1 MTALDAQV
9 KATGLISYKAVVD
22 HAIENGLQPPSSIEL
37 RDDAVRIWVSGDA
50 GKWVDSIHVDGEHAR
65 EGNAEG
71 RELVY
76 VDGRLPLLG
85 VKVRLTFSRRVAVP
99 AASLRAVTSA

>member
-1 MTALDAQV
+1 MTALDAKV
-9 KATGLISYKAVVD
+9 RATGLISYKAVVD

-37 RDDAVRIWVSGDA
+37 RDDAVRIWVTGNPD
-50 GKWVDSIHVDGEHAR
+50 KWVDSIHVDGEHAR
-65 EGNAEG
+65 DGVVEG

-85 VKVRLTFSRRVAVP
+85 VKVRLTFSRRVAT
-99 AASLRAVTSA
+99 AAVLRAVTSA